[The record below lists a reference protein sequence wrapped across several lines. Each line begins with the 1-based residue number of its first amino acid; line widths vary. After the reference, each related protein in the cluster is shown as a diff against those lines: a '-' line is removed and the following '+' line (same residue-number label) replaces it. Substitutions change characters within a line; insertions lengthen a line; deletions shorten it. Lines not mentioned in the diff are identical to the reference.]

1 MLEVSA
7 FIFTGIDW
15 GNRNMEKDHL
25 PSFDD
30 ENDTGKIQFFY
41 SDEKNHTATIDLSSL
56 FSDNLTTSGSF
67 DLRRIN
73 LAAFGKL
80 LQALSVPTLLVSRS
94 HAIRFANWAFSKLSR
109 KPFQPKEAM
118 FSSLFPNP
126 VESRKALLLLEKVF
140 RDHKPEVTERIL
152 QIHKT
157 RIWAR
162 VHLCTIRLGADQ
174 MALVQIE
181 NLTAEKQLLT
191 VQKYKRLVNIFPTA
205 IGEFAIPKPVV
216 SGVGI
221 EQSLNAILDAR
232 VVDGNNKFAAVHHRR
247 LIGDLA
253 GARMGTLLP
262 AAGRARTIYE
272 RWINSGF
279 PLVSFETKEAIPPD
293 GFKYFENNLIANV
306 NRGRLLGFWWL
317 KRDISE
323 KKRIE
328 EEILRHQKLESV
340 GILAGGIAHDFNN
353 LLTGIL
359 GNIALA
365 QKNLRDDERGYER
378 LESAA
383 KACLRAQDLTRQ
395 LLTFSRGGD
404 PIKKTAS
411 INELLQ
417 DSVMFALRGS
427 KVRCNFEI
435 PDSLWPT
442 EIDEGQIY
450 QVINNLVINSVQA
463 MPDGGVISVR
473 AFNMTVPAAGS
484 TLSLKEGTYVA
495 VSISDSGDGIPTENL
510 KKIFDP
516 YFTTKT
522 TGTGL
527 GLATCYS
534 IIKKHGGIITV
545 QSQPGV
551 GSTFCFYLPASEAEV
566 VVQTEPT
573 VQSGPVRARIL
584 VMDDDETIRELVLE
598 LLGDMG
604 YEVVLARDG
613 AEAISAYLAA
623 RRENNGFDAV
633 IMDLTI
639 PGAMGGKEAIASL
652 REIDPNVKA
661 IVSSGYCNDPIMGDF
676 RNYGFVGVL
685 PKPYNPK
692 ELRGELQRVLE
703 GDVE

>member
-1 MLEVSA
+1 
-7 FIFTGIDW
+7 
-15 GNRNMEKDHL
+15 MEEDHL
-25 PSFDD
+25 PTFDD
-30 ENDTGKIQFFY
+30 DNDTGKIQFFY
-41 SDEKNHTATIDLSSL
+41 SDDNDHTATIDLSTL
-56 FSDNLTTSGSF
+56 LSDNFTTSGSF
-67 DLRRIN
+67 DLRRTN

-80 LQALSVPTLLVSRS
+80 LQALSVPTLIVSRS
-94 HAIRFANWAFSKLSR
+94 NAIKFANSAFGKLSR
-109 KPFQPKEAM
+109 KSFQPREAM

-140 RDHKPEVTERIL
+140 LDHNPQVTERIL

-162 VHLCTIRLGADQ
+162 LHLCTIRLGGDH

-216 SGVGI
+216 SDAGI
-221 EQSLNAILDAR
+221 EQSLSAILDAR

-247 LIGDLA
+247 LIGDLV
-253 GARMGTLLP
+253 GAKMGALLP
-262 AAGRARTIYE
+262 ATRRARAIYE

-279 PLVSFETKEAIPPD
+279 PIVSFETKEAILSDRP
-293 GFKYFENNLIANV
+293 KYFENNLIANV
-306 NRGRLLGFWWL
+306 NRSRLLGFWWL

-328 EEILRHQKLESV
+328 EEILKHQKLESV

-365 QKNLRDDERGYER
+365 QKSLRDDDKGYER

-411 INELLQ
+411 INELLK

-427 KVRCNFEI
+427 KVRCQFEV
-435 PDSLWPT
+435 PHNLWPI

-450 QVINNLVINSVQA
+450 QVINNLAINCVQA
-463 MPDGGVISVR
+463 MPEGGVITVVASNV
-473 AFNMTVPAAGS
+473 TVPATGS
-484 TLSLKEGTYVA
+484 SLSLKEGMYVA
-495 VSISDSGDGIPTENL
+495 VSISDTGGGIPVENL
-510 KKIFDP
+510 KRIFDP
-516 YFTTKT
+516 YFTTKS

-534 IIKKHGGIITV
+534 IIKKHGGMITV
-545 QSQPGV
+545 QSQLGV
-551 GSTFCFYLPASEAEV
+551 GSTFFFYLPASEAEIS
-566 VVQTEPT
+566 VQAGLTEQAEPIK
-573 VQSGPVRARIL
+573 ARIL

-604 YEVVLARDG
+604 YEVVLAKDG
-613 AEAISAYLAA
+613 AEAISAYVSAQK
-623 RRENNGFDAV
+623 ENNAFDAV

-639 PGAMGGKEAIASL
+639 PGAMGGKEAFDGL
-652 REIDPNVKA
+652 KEIDPAVKA
-661 IVSSGYCNDPIMGDF
+661 IVSSGYCNDPIMADF
-676 RNYGFVGVL
+676 RKYGFLGVL
-685 PKPYNPK
+685 PKPYNPG
-692 ELRGELQRVLE
+692 ELLRELQRVLE
-703 GDVE
+703 GGSE